1 MPRSY
6 IRAAAWHG
14 GGAHGRLPDVSH
26 PSLGTPP
33 PDLTAGAPAAARGLL
48 AASGRLAARA
58 LEIAVELDPT
68 MTDRHDE
75 TALRQILRDAE
86 ALLERIAHSV
96 ASGDVTATREFADA
110 IAPLY
115 RRRRVPM
122 DDLVALLEGLRL
134 AMTSVLPPSDVP
146 AADAPV
152 DAAIAVFRAYRRL
165 AGDARKRNRILSFL
179 YKGA

>member
-1 MPRSY
+1 M
-6 IRAAAWHG
+6 
-14 GGAHGRLPDVSH
+14 
-26 PSLGTPP
+26 
-33 PDLTAGAPAAARGLL
+33 TA
-48 AASGRLAARA
+48 
-58 LEIAVELDPT
+58 
-68 MTDRHDE
+68 RHDE

-86 ALLERIAHSV
+86 VLLERIAHSV

-110 IAPLY
+110 VAPLY

-134 AMTSVLPPSDVP
+134 AMTSVLAPSDVP
-146 AADAPV
+146 AADAPI